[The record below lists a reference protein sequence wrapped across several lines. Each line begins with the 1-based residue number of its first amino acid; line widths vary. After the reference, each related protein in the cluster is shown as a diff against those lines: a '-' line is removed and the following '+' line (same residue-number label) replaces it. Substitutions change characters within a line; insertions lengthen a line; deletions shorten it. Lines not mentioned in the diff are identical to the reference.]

1 MHSPQTGTL
10 CTKQY
15 NLVAFRHL
23 HTTISHLLVDNSRL
37 GFEDDDVKKRLDQY
51 EGIKEKYDKIWE
63 NNAILR
69 WE

>member
-1 MHSPQTGTL
+1 M
-10 CTKQY
+10 
-15 NLVAFRHL
+15 NLKKSMRTFRHL